1 MVTSD
6 QEAFDKLASELDYS
20 RPVGMVI
27 GEVGDALNS
36 VSVTAQLSS
45 DPERILDDAIKNLP
59 EEASLVG
66 DRSVGER
73 DGMRF
78 VSQAFEHS
86 NASGTLQGTLTVIV
100 NGKRMAI
107 FIAGVTSEGADA
119 YLPLVQATMDSV
131 VVHSPPSPSE
141 SQVDLST
148 PERTLEAV
156 FEAARTE
163 DFASLAGLC
172 DPLGENDRNTQKICD
187 LAQERFKP
195 FRESFVEYF
204 SKGKINGEAVISPD
218 GTTADVPFLFGPEGD
233 REETMRLVNRNG
245 SWYLLD
251 YYSSFA

>member
-1 MVTSD
+1 LD
-6 QEAFDKLASELDYS
+6 EA
-20 RPVGMVI
+20 I
-27 GEVGDALNS
+27 
-36 VSVTAQLSS
+36 Q
-45 DPERILDDAIKNLP
+45 NLP

-73 DGMRF
+73 NGMRF

-107 FIAGVTSEGADA
+107 FIAGVTSEGTDE
-119 YLPLVQATMDSV
+119 YLPLVQATIDSV
-131 VVHSPPSPSE
+131 VVHSPPSSSE
-141 SQVDLST
+141 SQMDLST

-172 DPLGENDRNTQKICD
+172 DPLGE
-187 LAQERFKP
+187 FKP

-204 SKGKINGEAVISPD
+204 SKGKINGEALISPD
-218 GTTADVPFLFGPEGD
+218 GTTADVPFL
-233 REETMRLVNRNG
+233 EETMRLVNRNG
-245 SWYLLD
+245 NWYLLE
-251 YYSSFA
+251 Y